1 MPSEAETRALAEVL
15 RRWHEAP
22 VADVIDFAEARERL
36 MQKRNNNRGVTNR
49 QPQPPRP
56 AA

>member
-1 MPSEAETRALAEVL
+1 MPSEAENRVLAEVL

-22 VADVIDFAEARERL
+22 LADVIDFAEARDRL
-36 MQKRNNNRGVTNR
+36 MQKRNNNRGATNCR
-49 QPQPPRP
+49 PTPPRP

>member
-1 MPSEAETRALAEVL
+1 MDGNTKAIAEAL

-22 VADVIDFAEARERL
+22 RADVIDFYAARARL
-36 MQKRNNNRGVTNR
+36 LQRRRNQQRTNNL
-49 QPQPPRP
+49 PMPPRP

>member
-1 MPSEAETRALAEVL
+1 MPTELETRVLAEVL

-22 VADVIDFAEARERL
+22 IADVIDFAEARARL
-36 MQKRNNNRGVTNR
+36 LQKRNNNRGVTHR
-49 QPQPPRP
+49 RPQPPRP

>member
-1 MPSEAETRALAEVL
+1 MPTETENRVLAEVL

-22 VADVIDFAEARERL
+22 RADVIDFYAARARL
-36 MQKRNNNRGVTNR
+36 LQRRRNQKRTNNR
-49 QPQPPRP
+49 PMPPRP